1 MAYCLSQSTKTFS
14 RSKLLADHKTSI
26 VIEDIG
32 LDQEPSTAATLAK
45 PLARTVAPRLGPE
58 GLRDIF
64 ATCVVVIVLLAAME
78 ITSRFVP
85 DYIMPSPLAV
95 WNAAKELFFSD
106 PYHVAVTLARLA
118 VSITIAMVAGVFVG
132 LAMGIFPRVRPFLKA
147 IVVIDTGIPALSW
160 MLIAVFWFKNSETRI
175 LFILLV
181 ILLPFYALNVYEGV
195 RALPKELVDMI
206 ESFRPS
212 RWQVLRYLI
221 LPHIVAYIFLTTKSV
236 IGYAIR
242 MVIFAELVASAVG
255 IGARMN
261 LAQSTFRIDQ
271 VLAWTF
277 FLVILN
283 LLLQALVNGIEKFG
297 LKWRAEAS
305 IR

>member
-1 MAYCLSQSTKTFS
+1 MSA
-14 RSKLLADHKTSI
+14 
-26 VIEDIG
+26 
-32 LDQEPSTAATLAK
+32 TAKAENAPGRVQVERPIIK
-45 PLARTVAPRLGPE
+45 PLSMLARPGKNQESR
-58 GLRDIF
+58 RDLI
-64 ATCVVVIVLLAAME
+64 ATCVVVVALLLAME
-78 ITSRFVP
+78 VTSWYVP
-85 DYIMPSPLAV
+85 DYIMPSPVAV
-95 WNAAKELFFSD
+95 WKAARELFFSD
-106 PYHVAVTLARLA
+106 LYHVAVTLIRLTVA
-118 VSITIAMVAGVFVG
+118 VATAMVAGVMLG
-132 LAMGIFPRVRPFLKA
+132 LAMGMLPAVRPYLKA

-160 MLIAVFWFKNSETRI
+160 MLIAVFWFKNPEARI
-175 LFILLV
+175 FFILLV
-181 ILLPFYALNVYEGV
+181 ILLPFYALNIYEGL
-195 RALPKELVDMI
+195 RALPKDFVDMI

-221 LPHIVAYIFLTTKSV
+221 LPHIVPYIFLTTKSV

-283 LLLQALVNGIEKFG
+283 LGLQAAVNGVEK
-297 LKWRAEAS
+297 LALRWRAEATV
-305 IR
+305 R

>member
-1 MAYCLSQSTKTFS
+1 
-14 RSKLLADHKTSI
+14 
-26 VIEDIG
+26 
-32 LDQEPSTAATLAK
+32 
-45 PLARTVAPRLGPE
+45 
-58 GLRDIF
+58 
-64 ATCVVVIVLLAAME
+64 
-78 ITSRFVP
+78 
-85 DYIMPSPLAV
+85 
-95 WNAAKELFFSD
+95 
-106 PYHVAVTLARLA
+106 
-118 VSITIAMVAGVFVG
+118 
-132 LAMGIFPRVRPFLKA
+132 VRPYLKA

-160 MLIAVFWFKNSETRI
+160 MLIAVFWFKNPESRI
-175 LFILLV
+175 FFILLV

-195 RALPKELVDMI
+195 RALPKEFVDMI

-221 LPHIVAYIFLTTKSV
+221 LPHIVPYIFLTTKSV

-283 LLLQALVNGIEKFG
+283 LLLQALVNALEKIS
-297 LKWRAEAS
+297 LKWRAEAAV
-305 IR
+305 R

>member
-1 MAYCLSQSTKTFS
+1 MTERPVSIAAEID
-14 RSKLLADHKTSI
+14 RTSDAG
-26 VIEDIG
+26 EPAAAG
-32 LDQEPSTAATLAK
+32 LVK
-45 PLARTVAPRLGPE
+45 PLAVAIEVRRNPE
-58 GLRDIF
+58 ARRDIV
-64 ATCVVVIVLLAAME
+64 ATCIVVALLLAAME

-85 DYIMPSPLAV
+85 DYIMPSPVAV
-95 WNAAKELFFSD
+95 WNAARELFFSD
-106 PYHVAVTLARLA
+106 PYHVAVTLVRLTISVA
-118 VSITIAMVAGVFVG
+118 VAMITGVLIG
-132 LAMGIFPRVRPFLKA
+132 LAMGMFPSVRPYLKA

-160 MLIAVFWFKNSETRI
+160 MLIAVFWFKNPEARI
-175 LFILLV
+175 FFILLV

-221 LPHIVAYIFLTTKSV
+221 LPHIVAYIFLTTRSV

-283 LLLQALVNGIEKFG
+283 LLLQAFVSGLEKIF
-297 LKWRAEAS
+297 LKWRAEATV
-305 IR
+305 R

>member
-1 MAYCLSQSTKTFS
+1 M
-14 RSKLLADHKTSI
+14 
-26 VIEDIG
+26 
-32 LDQEPSTAATLAK
+32 
-45 PLARTVAPRLGPE
+45 
-58 GLRDIF
+58 
-64 ATCVVVIVLLAAME
+64 
-78 ITSRFVP
+78 
-85 DYIMPSPLAV
+85 
-95 WNAAKELFFSD
+95 
-106 PYHVAVTLARLA
+106 
-118 VSITIAMVAGVFVG
+118 
-132 LAMGIFPRVRPFLKA
+132 
-147 IVVIDTGIPALSW
+147 
-160 MLIAVFWFKNSETRI
+160 
-175 LFILLV
+175 

-212 RWQVLRYLI
+212 RWQMLRYLI

-283 LLLQALVNGIEKFG
+283 LLLQALVNGLEKIS

-305 IR
+305 VR

>member
-1 MAYCLSQSTKTFS
+1 MQ
-14 RSKLLADHKTSI
+14 HKMSASAKAENAPGRVQLERPI
-26 VIEDIG
+26 V
-32 LDQEPSTAATLAK
+32 K
-45 PLARTVAPRLGPE
+45 PLSMMARPSKNPE
-58 GLRDIF
+58 SRRDLF
-64 ATCVVVIVLLAAME
+64 ATCVVVVALLIAME
-78 ITSRFVP
+78 VTSRYVP
-85 DYIMPSPLAV
+85 DYIMPSPVAV
-95 WNAAKELFFSD
+95 WNAARELFFTD
-106 PYHVAVTLARLA
+106 PYHVAVTLVRLA
-118 VSITIAMVAGVFVG
+118 IAVAIAMAVGVTLG
-132 LAMGIFPRVRPFLKA
+132 LAMGMLPAIRPYLKA

-160 MLIAVFWFKNSETRI
+160 MLVAVFWFKNPETRI
-175 LFILLV
+175 FFILLV
-181 ILLPFYALNVYEGV
+181 ILLPFYALNIYEGM
-195 RALPKELVDMI
+195 RALPKDFVDMI

-221 LPHIVAYIFLTTKSV
+221 LPHIVPYIFLTTKSV

-283 LLLQALVNGIEKFG
+283 LVLQAAVNGVEK
-297 LKWRAEAS
+297 LTLRWRAEATV
-305 IR
+305 R

>member
-1 MAYCLSQSTKTFS
+1 LPGAE
-14 RSKLLADHKTSI
+14 LAT
-26 VIEDIG
+26 
-32 LDQEPSTAATLAK
+32 PAALGR
-45 PLARTVAPRLGPE
+45 PLAGAIATRKNLE
-58 GLRDIF
+58 GRRDIF
-64 ATCVVVIVLLAAME
+64 ATSVVVALLLLAME

-85 DYIMPSPLAV
+85 DYIMPSPVVV
-95 WNAAKELFFSD
+95 WNAARELFFSD
-106 PYHVAVTLARLA
+106 PYHVAVTLVRLA
-118 VSITIAMVAGVFVG
+118 VSVTIAMVTGVLIG
-132 LAMGIFPRVRPFLKA
+132 LAMGIFPSLRPYLKA

-160 MLIAVFWFKNSETRI
+160 MLIAVFWFKNPEFRI
-175 LFILLV
+175 FFILLV

-242 MVIFAELVASAVG
+242 MVVFAELVASAVG

-283 LLLQALVNGIEKFG
+283 LLLQASVSGLEKIS
-297 LKWRAEAS
+297 LRWRPEATV
-305 IR
+305 R

>member
-1 MAYCLSQSTKTFS
+1 MQQNMSATAKAENAPG
-14 RSKLLADHKTSI
+14 RARVERPI
-26 VIEDIG
+26 V
-32 LDQEPSTAATLAK
+32 K
-45 PLARTVAPRLGPE
+45 PLSVLRRPSKNPE
-58 GLRDIF
+58 SRRDLI
-64 ATCVVVIVLLAAME
+64 ATCVVVVALLIAME
-78 ITSRFVP
+78 VTSRYVP
-85 DYIMPSPLAV
+85 NYIMPSPVAV
-95 WNAAKELFFSD
+95 WSAARELFFTD
-106 PYHVAVTLARLA
+106 RYHVAVTLIRLTVA
-118 VSITIAMVAGVFVG
+118 VATAMAAGVMLG
-132 LAMGIFPRVRPFLKA
+132 LAMGMLRAVRPYLKA

-160 MLIAVFWFKNSETRI
+160 MLIAVFWFKNPEARI
-175 LFILLV
+175 FFILLV
-181 ILLPFYALNVYEGV
+181 ILLPFYALNIYEGL
-195 RALPKELVDMI
+195 RALPKDFVDMI

-221 LPHIVAYIFLTTKSV
+221 LPHIVPYIFLTTKSV

-283 LLLQALVNGIEKFG
+283 LVLQAAVNGVEK
-297 LKWRAEAS
+297 LALRWRAEATV
-305 IR
+305 R

>member
-1 MAYCLSQSTKTFS
+1 MSISAAAGQSRIQS
-14 RSKLLADHKTSI
+14 GD
-26 VIEDIG
+26 
-32 LDQEPSTAATLAK
+32 AAKIAK
-45 PLARTVAPRLGPE
+45 PLAGFAGAWPNAESR
-58 GLRDIF
+58 RDIV
-64 ATCVVVIVLLAAME
+64 ATVVVVVLLLAAME
-78 ITSRFVP
+78 VTSRFVP
-85 DYIMPSPLAV
+85 DYIMPSPVAI
-95 WNAAKELFFSD
+95 WNAARELFFTE
-106 PYHVAVTLARLA
+106 PYHVAATLVRLA
-118 VSITIAMVAGVFVG
+118 ISVTIAMTVGVLIG
-132 LAMGIFPRVRPFLKA
+132 LAMGMFTHLRAYLKA
-147 IVVIDTGIPALSW
+147 VVVIDTGIPALSW
-160 MLIAVFWFKNSETRI
+160 MLIAVFWFKNPEARI
-175 LFILLV
+175 FFILLV

-221 LPHIVAYIFLTTKSV
+221 LPHIVAYVFLTTKSV

-242 MVIFAELVASAVG
+242 MVIFAELVASAIG

-283 LLLQALVNGIEKFG
+283 VALQAFVNGLEKLF
-297 LKWRAEAS
+297 LKWRAEATV
-305 IR
+305 R

>member
-1 MAYCLSQSTKTFS
+1 MGTAEMSASLKAQGVPGKALPGD
-14 RSKLLADHKTSI
+14 REI
-26 VIEDIG
+26 V
-32 LDQEPSTAATLAK
+32 K
-45 PLARTVAPRLGPE
+45 PLAMAARPRGNPE
-58 GLRDIF
+58 GRRDFF
-64 ATCVVVIVLLAAME
+64 ATTVVVIALLIAME
-78 ITSRFVP
+78 VTSRYVP
-85 DYIMPSPLAV
+85 DYIMPSPVTV
-95 WNAAKELFFSD
+95 WNAARELFFTD
-106 PYHVAVTLARLA
+106 PYHVAVTLVRLA
-118 VSITIAMVAGVFVG
+118 VAVAIAMTVGVLLG
-132 LAMGIFPRVRPFLKA
+132 LAMGMLPSIRPYLKA

-160 MLIAVFWFKNSETRI
+160 MLIAVFWFKNPETRI
-175 LFILLV
+175 FFILLV
-181 ILLPFYALNVYEGV
+181 ILLPFYALNIYEGV
-195 RALPKELVDMI
+195 RALPKDFVDMI

-221 LPHIVAYIFLTTKSV
+221 LPHIVPYIFLTTKSV

-283 LLLQALVNGIEKFG
+283 LLLQAAVNGVEK
-297 LKWRAEAS
+297 LALRWRAEATV
-305 IR
+305 R

>member
-1 MAYCLSQSTKTFS
+1 MSAG
-14 RSKLLADHKTSI
+14 SKAQGVPGKALPGDREI
-26 VIEDIG
+26 V
-32 LDQEPSTAATLAK
+32 K
-45 PLARTVAPRLGPE
+45 PLAMVARPRGNPE
-58 GLRDIF
+58 GRRDFF
-64 ATCVVVIVLLAAME
+64 ATTVVVIALLIAME
-78 ITSRFVP
+78 VTSRYVP
-85 DYIMPSPLAV
+85 DYIMPSPVTV
-95 WNAAKELFFSD
+95 WNAARELFFTD
-106 PYHVAVTLARLA
+106 PYHVAVTLVRLA
-118 VSITIAMVAGVFVG
+118 VAVTIAMTVGVLLG
-132 LAMGIFPRVRPFLKA
+132 LAMGMLPSIRPYLKA

-160 MLIAVFWFKNSETRI
+160 MLIAVFWFKNPETRI
-175 LFILLV
+175 FFILLV
-181 ILLPFYALNVYEGV
+181 ILLPFYALNIYEGV
-195 RALPKELVDMI
+195 RALPKDFVDMI

-221 LPHIVAYIFLTTKSV
+221 LPHIVPYIFLTTKSV

-283 LLLQALVNGIEKFG
+283 LLLQAAVNGVEK
-297 LKWRAEAS
+297 LALRWRAEATV
-305 IR
+305 R

>member
-1 MAYCLSQSTKTFS
+1 M
-14 RSKLLADHKTSI
+14 
-26 VIEDIG
+26 IEDVE
-32 LDQEPSTAATLAK
+32 LEREPSAAATLAK
-45 PLARTVAPRLGPE
+45 PLTRTAAPRLGPE

-64 ATCVVVIVLLAAME
+64 ATCVVVLVLLAAME

-85 DYIMPSPLAV
+85 DYIMPSPVAV

-106 PYHVAVTLARLA
+106 PYHVAVTLARLT
-118 VSITIAMVAGVFVG
+118 VSVAIAMVAGVLVG

-160 MLIAVFWFKNSETRI
+160 MLIAVFWFRNSEARI

-212 RWQVLRYLI
+212 RWQVLRFLI

-283 LLLQALVNGIEKFG
+283 LLLQALVNGLEKIA

>member
-1 MAYCLSQSTKTFS
+1 MSVVAKIVKAPGVGLSTE
-14 RSKLLADHKTSI
+14 RDI
-26 VIEDIG
+26 V
-32 LDQEPSTAATLAK
+32 K
-45 PLARTVAPRLGPE
+45 PLSMSAGSRRNPE
-58 GLRDIF
+58 NRRDLF
-64 ATCVVVIVLLAAME
+64 ATCVVVVLILVAME
-78 ITSRFVP
+78 ITSRYVP
-85 DYIMPSPLAV
+85 DYIMPSPVTV
-95 WNAAKELFFSD
+95 WNAARELFFTD
-106 PYHVAVTLARLA
+106 PYHVVVTLVRLTIAVT
-118 VSITIAMVAGVFVG
+118 VAMTVGVLLG
-132 LAMGIFPRVRPFLKA
+132 LAMGMLPWLRPYLKA

-160 MLIAVFWFKNSETRI
+160 MLIAVFWFKNPETRI
-175 LFILLV
+175 FFILLV
-181 ILLPFYALNVYEGV
+181 ILLPFYALNIYEGV
-195 RALPKELVDMI
+195 RALSKDFVDMI

-221 LPHIVAYIFLTTKSV
+221 LPHIVPYIFLTTKSV

-283 LLLQALVNGIEKFG
+283 LVLQSAVNGLEKFV
-297 LKWRAEAS
+297 LRWRAEATV
-305 IR
+305 R

>member
-1 MAYCLSQSTKTFS
+1 MSIATESDPLSG
-14 RSKLLADHKTSI
+14 A
-26 VIEDIG
+26 G
-32 LDQEPSTAATLAK
+32 GPTAAAFAK
-45 PLARTVAPRLGPE
+45 PLAGPIAARKNPE
-58 GLRDIF
+58 ARRDIF
-64 ATCVVVIVLLAAME
+64 ATSVVVVLLLVAME
-78 ITSRFVP
+78 IASRFVP
-85 DYIMPSPLAV
+85 DYIMPSPAAV
-95 WNAAKELFFSD
+95 WGAARELFFSD
-106 PYHVAVTLARLA
+106 PYHVAVTLVRLTIS
-118 VSITIAMVAGVFVG
+118 VTIAMITGVLIG
-132 LAMGIFPRVRPFLKA
+132 LAMGMFPSLRPYLKA

-160 MLIAVFWFKNSETRI
+160 MLIAVFWFKNAEFRI
-175 LFILLV
+175 FFILLV

-206 ESFRPS
+206 ESFRPT

-242 MVIFAELVASAVG
+242 MVVFAELVASAVG

-283 LLLQALVNGIEKFG
+283 LLLQALVGGLEKIS
-297 LKWRAEAS
+297 LRWRPEATV
-305 IR
+305 R

>member
-1 MAYCLSQSTKTFS
+1 MTEGPMSVAVESDRTLS
-14 RSKLLADHKTSI
+14 ADARAAADI
-26 VIEDIG
+26 V
-32 LDQEPSTAATLAK
+32 K
-45 PLARTVAPRLGPE
+45 PLAVAGRRNPE
-58 GLRDIF
+58 GRRDIF
-64 ATCVVVIVLLAAME
+64 ATCVVVVVLLTAME

-85 DYIMPSPLAV
+85 DYIMPSPVAV
-95 WNAAKELFFSD
+95 WNAARELFFSD
-106 PYHVAVTLARLA
+106 PYHVAVTLVRLA
-118 VSITIAMVAGVFVG
+118 VSVTVAMITGVLIG
-132 LAMGIFPRVRPFLKA
+132 LAMGMFPSVRPYLKA

-160 MLIAVFWFKNSETRI
+160 MLIAVFWFKNPESRI
-175 LFILLV
+175 FFILLV
-181 ILLPFYALNVYEGV
+181 ILLPFYALNVYEGL
-195 RALPKELVDMI
+195 RALPKELVEMI

-242 MVIFAELVASAVG
+242 MVIFAELVASAIG

-283 LLLQALVNGIEKFG
+283 LLLQALVSGLEKIF
-297 LKWRAEAS
+297 LKWRAEATV
-305 IR
+305 R

>member
-1 MAYCLSQSTKTFS
+1 MSAAAKADKAPDAA
-14 RSKLLADHKTSI
+14 RSDERKI
-26 VIEDIG
+26 I
-32 LDQEPSTAATLAK
+32 K
-45 PLARTVAPRLGPE
+45 PLSMSVGRKNPE
-58 GLRDIF
+58 SRRDLF
-64 ATCVVVIVLLAAME
+64 ATCIVVVFILVAME
-78 ITSRFVP
+78 ITSRYVP
-85 DYIMPSPLAV
+85 DYIMPSPITV
-95 WNAAKELFFSD
+95 WNAARELFFTD
-106 PYHVAVTLARLA
+106 PYHVAVTLIRLA
-118 VSITIAMVAGVFVG
+118 IAVSVAMTAGVLLG
-132 LAMGIFPRVRPFLKA
+132 LAMGMLPWLRPYLKA

-160 MLIAVFWFKNSETRI
+160 MLIAVFWFKNPETRI
-175 LFILLV
+175 FFILLV

-195 RALPKELVDMI
+195 RALPKDFVDMI

-221 LPHIVAYIFLTTKSV
+221 LPHIVPYIFLTTKSV

-255 IGARMN
+255 VGARMN

-283 LLLQALVNGIEKFG
+283 LVLQSAVSGLEKIV
-297 LKWRAEAS
+297 LRWRAEATV
-305 IR
+305 R